1 VSETQKLPIE
11 EKESY
16 RWIKSFQQV
25 IGLTPEEVQVM
36 TVCDCEADFY
46 ETFAM
51 AEEKRAVLLVRA
63 NTNRRLLL

>member
-25 IGLTPEEVQVM
+25 IGLTPE
-36 TVCDCEADFY
+36 
-46 ETFAM
+46 
-51 AEEKRAVLLVRA
+51 
-63 NTNRRLLL
+63 